1 MVVEVPV
8 AKEEVLVS
16 QEIGEGLVAL
26 FGVVVN
32 LITIGVWVRSYL
44 TNTKTQLTG
53 LEPHLFVLG

>member
-32 LITIGVWVRSYL
+32 LIIIGERVRSYL
-44 TNTKTQLTG
+44 KHQTQLTRVRTT
-53 LEPHLFVLG
+53 PFRLG